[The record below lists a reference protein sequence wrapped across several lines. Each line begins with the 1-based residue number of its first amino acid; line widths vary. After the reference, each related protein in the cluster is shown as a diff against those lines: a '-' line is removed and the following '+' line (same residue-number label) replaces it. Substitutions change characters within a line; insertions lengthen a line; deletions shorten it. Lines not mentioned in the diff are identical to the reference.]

1 MVTDDTLVVEKP
13 PRHDTVAVE
22 KALRS
27 LRAAFPQVAQARNRI
42 RKLIDYPWSG
52 EEPTH
57 LMLLGHPGTGKSTLL
72 KWIAEQYP
80 RVSHAD
86 FTEIP
91 VLYASVPANCRI
103 LKLAGAMLRAMGSPF
118 WNRGNEE
125 DRTDQ
130 LMTLLTHCKVRAVI
144 LDEVNHLVDRGQY
157 KTHELIADWI
167 KQVSTDAEIPLILS
181 GVPRS
186 RTLLAANDQLADRF
200 REEIELQPFGL
211 ETADRSTEFAMVM
224 RTFSK
229 VLGSIE
235 HVDLHSPSM
244 LKILVFATNG
254 RLRVIRELLVAAV
267 DLIAEGKANCID
279 LKTLEKAF
287 LARIFKA
294 AKPEQNPFAKKFRG
308 TPLVKAGE
316 PFAPSNR

>member
-1 MVTDDTLVVEKP
+1 
-13 PRHDTVAVE
+13 
-22 KALRS
+22 
-27 LRAAFPQVAQARNRI
+27 
-42 RKLIDYPWSG
+42 
-52 EEPTH
+52 
-57 LMLLGHPGTGKSTLL
+57 LL

-103 LKLAGAMLRAMGSPF
+103 GKLAGAMLRAMGSPF
-118 WNRGNEE
+118 WNRGDEGE
-125 DRTDQ
+125 RTHQ
-130 LMTLLTHCKVRAVI
+130 LMVLLTQCKVRAVI
-144 LDEVNHLVDRGQY
+144 LDEVNHLVDRGQH

-167 KQVSTDAEIPLILS
+167 KQLATEAKIPFILA

-186 RTLLAANDQLADRF
+186 RELLAANDQLADRF
-200 REEIELQPFGL
+200 REELELRPFGL
-211 ETADRSTEFAMVM
+211 ETTDRRNEFATVM

-229 VLGSIE
+229 VLGGID

-244 LKILVFATNG
+244 LKLLVFATNG
-254 RLRVIRELLVAAV
+254 RLRAIRELLVAAV
-267 DLIAEGKANCID
+267 DHVADGKAKSIG
-279 LKTLEKAF
+279 LKVLEQAF
-287 LARIFKA
+287 LERIFKG

-316 PFAPSNR
+316 PFAPSSR

>member
-1 MVTDDTLVVEKP
+1 MTDDTLVVEKP
-13 PRHDTVAVE
+13 SRHDTLAVE

-27 LRAAFPQVAQARNRI
+27 LRAGFPQVVRVRNRI

-57 LMLLGHPGTGKSTLL
+57 LMLLGQPGTGKSTLL

-80 RVSHAD
+80 RVSHAN

-103 LKLAGAMLRAMGSPF
+103 GKLAGAMLRAMGSPF
-118 WNRGNEE
+118 WNRGDEGE
-125 DRTDQ
+125 RTHQ
-130 LMTLLTHCKVRAVI
+130 LMVLLKQCKVRAVI
-144 LDEVNHLVDRGQY
+144 LDEVNHLVDRGQH

-167 KQVSTDAEIPLILS
+167 KQLSSDAAIPFILA

-186 RTLLAANDQLADRF
+186 RELLAANDQLADRF

-211 ETADRSTEFAMVM
+211 ENTKRSNEFATVM

-235 HVDLHSPSM
+235 HVSLHSPSM
-244 LKILVFATNG
+244 LKRLVFATNG
-254 RLRVIRELLVAAV
+254 RLRVIRNLLVAAV
-267 DLIAEGKANCID
+267 DLMAEDQGKRID
-279 LKTLEKAF
+279 LATLENAF
-287 LARIFKA
+287 LSRIFKG
-294 AKPEQNPFAKKFRG
+294 AKPEQNPFGKKFRG

-316 PFAPSNR
+316 PFAPSSR